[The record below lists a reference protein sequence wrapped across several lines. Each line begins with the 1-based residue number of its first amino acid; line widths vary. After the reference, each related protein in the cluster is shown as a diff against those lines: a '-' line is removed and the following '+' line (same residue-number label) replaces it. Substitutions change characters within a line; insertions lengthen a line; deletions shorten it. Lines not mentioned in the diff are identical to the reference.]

1 MRIREA
7 GVRFRQIFDSR
18 NEGLWS
24 GKGEEEFAPS
34 LRLVRFAPKSG
45 TNGRHLDLSALCQ
58 SRPNAAQQ
66 NLSALAGDF
75 DNDKALPEC
84 LRRVLQLR
92 SASVSVLGLMKKAIV
107 IALGTS

>member
-7 GVRFRQIFDSR
+7 GVRFGQIFDLR

-45 TNGRHLDLSALCQ
+45 TNGRHLDLSALCHVWTAPAVQ
-58 SRPNAAQQ
+58 EG
-66 NLSALAGDF
+66 NLTFRESFGCSHVF
-75 DNDKALPEC
+75 
-84 LRRVLQLR
+84 
-92 SASVSVLGLMKKAIV
+92 GL
-107 IALGTS
+107 